1 MEKKPELEKTLFNLS
16 NDHEPALEELFN
28 YYYPRLYRFARSF
41 LKIEDGIEDILQEV
55 FIRVWDH
62 RRKIR
67 NTATFNAFIFTI
79 SRNLL
84 LNELRNRLK
93 DQKVRETLLKKSI
106 AEEFMVSGE
115 VDFRELESKVEEI
128 ITQLPDNHRKYFVM
142 SRKEG
147 LSNRAIAEKMG
158 VSEKN
163 VEYHLSRA
171 VKILKEKLKDLGM
184 VSFLYFYLFL

>member
-93 DQKVRETLLKKSI
+93 DQKVRETLLKKVLQRNLWYQGRWI
-106 AEEFMVSGE
+106 SGNLNQ
-115 VDFRELESKVEEI
+115 R
-128 ITQLPDNHRKYFVM
+128 
-142 SRKEG
+142 
-147 LSNRAIAEKMG
+147 
-158 VSEKN
+158 
-163 VEYHLSRA
+163 
-171 VKILKEKLKDLGM
+171 
-184 VSFLYFYLFL
+184 

>member
-128 ITQLPDNHRKYFVM
+128 ITQLPDNHREYFVM

-147 LSNRAIAEKMG
+147 LSNRAIAKKMG

>member
-115 VDFRELESKVEEI
+115 VDFRELESKLEEI
-128 ITQLPDNHRKYFVM
+128 ITQLPDNHREYFVM

>member
-1 MEKKPELEKTLFNLS
+1 
-16 NDHEPALEELFN
+16 
-28 YYYPRLYRFARSF
+28 
-41 LKIEDGIEDILQEV
+41 
-55 FIRVWDH
+55 
-62 RRKIR
+62 
-67 NTATFNAFIFTI
+67 
-79 SRNLL
+79 
-84 LNELRNRLK
+84 
-93 DQKVRETLLKKSI
+93 
-106 AEEFMVSGE
+106 MVSGE

-128 ITQLPDNHRKYFVM
+128 ITQLPDNHREYFVM

>member
-1 MEKKPELEKTLFNLS
+1 M
-16 NDHEPALEELFN
+16 EELFN

-128 ITQLPDNHRKYFVM
+128 ITQLPDNHREYFVM

>member
-128 ITQLPDNHRKYFVM
+128 ITQLPDNHREYFVM

-158 VSEKN
+158 VSDKN

>member
-128 ITQLPDNHRKYFVM
+128 ITQLPDNHREYFVM